1 MVPHEDKICIIK
13 PFCCIAFHNCCRFST
28 IYNHPLHPTHDIYT
42 YRDPKNTIFKRRD
55 KKKVTFVSC
64 MERTALFPG
73 SFDPFTL
80 GHMAVAERGLEMFD
94 RLVVG
99 IGVNSSKQGLF
110 APEQRAEIIRAA
122 FAGNP
127 RVEVAVYGGLTGD
140 FCRSRG
146 IRHVL
151 RGLRNSTDFEYEH
164 DMEMALAQIF
174 PEITTVAVFTPAEFI
189 PVSSRLVR
197 EIITMG
203 GDPAKFLPHNI
214 DIKKYL

>member
-1 MVPHEDKICIIK
+1 M
-13 PFCCIAFHNCCRFST
+13 T
-28 IYNHPLHPTHDIYT
+28 
-42 YRDPKNTIFKRRD
+42 
-55 KKKVTFVSC
+55 
-64 MERTALFPG
+64 RTALFPG
-73 SFDPFTL
+73 SFDPFTS

-94 RLVVG
+94 RLVIG
-99 IGVNSSKQGLF
+99 IGVNSAKQGLL
-110 APEQRAEIIRAA
+110 APEQRARLIGDAL
-122 FAGNP
+122 GVNP
-127 RVEVAVYGGLTGD
+127 RVEVVAYEGLTGD

-164 DMEMALAQIF
+164 DMEMALAQIW

-189 PVSSRLVR
+189 PVSSHLVR

-203 GDPAKFLPHNI
+203 GDPAKFLPRNI